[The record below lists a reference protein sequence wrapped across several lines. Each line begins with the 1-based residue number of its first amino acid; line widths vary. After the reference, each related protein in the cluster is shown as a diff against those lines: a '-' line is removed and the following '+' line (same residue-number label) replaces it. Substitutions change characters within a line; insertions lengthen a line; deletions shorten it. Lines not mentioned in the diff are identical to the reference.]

1 MDMFIL
7 KKESPVVFKKN
18 CQKSFFSCELNSQ
31 KSSANCCLNIQSCS
45 LCLPVIILS
54 CDVKGVMFIKKR
66 QVLRYFK
73 KLPKIVFFFVNKTAK
88 RVAQIAV

>member
-7 KKESPVVFKKN
+7 KKESPVVFKKIVKN
-18 CQKSFFSCELNSQ
+18 RFFFFFEQNSQ

-54 CDVKGVMFIKKR
+54 CDVKGHVH
-66 QVLRYFK
+66 
-73 KLPKIVFFFVNKTAK
+73 
-88 RVAQIAV
+88 

>member
-31 KSSANCCLNIQSCS
+31 KSSANCCLSEICWIGAQQCS
-45 LCLPVIILS
+45 
-54 CDVKGVMFIKKR
+54 K
-66 QVLRYFK
+66 
-73 KLPKIVFFFVNKTAK
+73 
-88 RVAQIAV
+88 